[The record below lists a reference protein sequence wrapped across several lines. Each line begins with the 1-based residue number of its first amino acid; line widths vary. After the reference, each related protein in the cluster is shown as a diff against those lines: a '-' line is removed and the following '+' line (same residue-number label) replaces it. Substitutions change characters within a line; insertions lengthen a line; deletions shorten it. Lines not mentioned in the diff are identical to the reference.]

1 MQKLRCF
8 GCLFLLML
16 ALGPMGTPGWAQ
28 EVPAADSIE
37 LPLAPPAPA
46 RPPTPISK
54 EVVRLKAAL
63 SAPVSSAEATDSL
76 LTQARRLD
84 YLPGQ
89 VVALAQL
96 AGLQLQKESPRTE
109 ALLKDAEA
117 LAGQLHGLKE
127 TGWALN
133 QVSRLQ
139 RRFGN
144 LSPTAAG
151 AYGPLLEA
159 LGAAMG
165 RSVPV
170 PKVIRILKDNE
181 FNPFATAAA
190 MRLEKQRVRGKMG
203 QSPSVP
209 EPPMQGPPH
218 GHDIRVELDRMDHW
232 LDTLLIRDPS
242 PPQVVRQLAARRK
255 RRDSSQA
262 LSQAYAK
269 EGDYAQA
276 YRYFLQ
282 YSAYKDSL
290 TMEGTT
296 RRLAALEYK
305 QNLLKK
311 EAQIQR
317 LNRQRRVREQVARR
331 QQQFV
336 VALVACIALLVGVA
350 FALTRTNR
358 ARQLANQQLSEQ
370 KETLQHTLT
379 ELKATQAQLIQ
390 SEKMASLGELTAG
403 IAHEIQNPLNFVN
416 NFSEVSN
423 ELVAE
428 LRECQHQ
435 QPRDPALEQELLADV
450 QQNLEKI
457 SQHGSRASAIVRG
470 MLEHA
475 RTSTGQK
482 EPVDLNALTEEYAQ
496 LAYHGARAKDQTF
509 EARLTTNL
517 DPRLGRVLAVPQ
529 EVSRVLL
536 NVLSNAFYAVQ
547 KKQEGHPAGYQPE
560 VSVSTK
566 RAGQRVE
573 IHIRDNGIGVPTAL
587 KQKVFQPF
595 FTTKPAGE
603 GTGLGLSLSY
613 DIITK
618 GYGGTFTLESE
629 EGQFTELTLTLP
641 AVAA

>member
-1 MQKLRCF
+1 MQQLCRV
-8 GCLFLLML
+8 GGLLLLML
-16 ALGPMGTPGWAQ
+16 ALGLMESPGWAQ
-28 EVPAADSIE
+28 VAPAPDSIA
-37 LPLAPPAPA
+37 PPPAPPAPA
-46 RPPTPISK
+46 HAPTLLTR
-54 EVVRLKAAL
+54 EVVRLKTAL
-63 SAPVSSAEATDSL
+63 NAPASSVAATDSL
-76 LTQARRLD
+76 LTQARRLA

-96 AGLQLQKESPRTE
+96 AGLRLQEQSPHAE
-109 ALLKDAEA
+109 GLLKEAEA
-117 LAGQLHGLKE
+117 LAGQLHDLKE

-139 RRFGN
+139 RRFSHLAPPG
-144 LSPTAAG
+144 AG

-159 LGAAMG
+159 LGEAMG
-165 RSVPV
+165 RSVPG
-170 PKVIRILKDNE
+170 PKVIRILKDSE
-181 FNPFATAAA
+181 FSPFDAAA
-190 MRLEKQRVRGKMG
+190 VARLEKQRVRGRLGAAKGAELAM
-203 QSPSVP
+203 QVP
-209 EPPMQGPPH
+209 IH
-218 GHDIRVELDRMDHW
+218 GRAIRVELGRMDHW
-232 LDTLLIRDPS
+232 LDTLLIREPS

-290 TMEGTT
+290 TMEATT

-317 LNRQRRVREQVARR
+317 LNRQRRVREQAARR

-336 VALVACIALLVGVA
+336 VALVACIALLAGVA
-350 FALTRTNR
+350 FVLTRTNR
-358 ARQLANQQLSEQ
+358 ARQLANRQLREQ

-379 ELKATQAQLIQ
+379 ELKTTQAQLIQ

-457 SQHGSRASAIVRG
+457 SEHGSRASAIVRG

-482 EPVDLNALTEEYAQ
+482 ESIDLNALTEEYAQ
-496 LAYHGARAKDQTF
+496 MAYLGARAKDQAF
-509 EARLTTNL
+509 ETRLTTNL

-560 VSVSTK
+560 VNVSTK
-566 RAGQRVE
+566 RAGRQVE

-595 FTTKPAGE
+595 FTTKPSGE

-641 AVAA
+641 ALAA

>member
-1 MQKLRCF
+1 MQQLRRVS
-8 GCLFLLML
+8 GWFLLML
-16 ALGPMGTPGWAQ
+16 MLGLRGIPARAQ
-28 EVPAADSIE
+28 DVPDADSTE
-37 LPLAPPAPA
+37 
-46 RPPTPISK
+46 RPPVPPRAPMPLPK
-54 EVVRLKAAL
+54 EVLRLRAAL
-63 SAPVSSAEATDSL
+63 SVPVTSAEATDSL
-76 LTQARRLD
+76 LAEARRLG

-96 AGLQLQKESPRTE
+96 ASLQLQEESPQAD
-109 ALLKDAEA
+109 ALLKQAEA
-117 LAGQLHGLKE
+117 LAGQLRDLKE
-127 TGWALN
+127 AGWAMN
-133 QVSRLQ
+133 QISRLQ
-139 RRFGN
+139 RRSGR
-144 LSPTAAG
+144 LAPPAAG
-151 AYGPLLEA
+151 AYGPLLGA
-159 LGAAMG
+159 LGEAMG
-165 RSVPV
+165 RSAPG
-170 PKVIRILKDNE
+170 PKVVRILKDSE
-181 FNPFATAAA
+181 FSPFDAAA
-190 MRLEKQRVRGKMG
+190 IARLEKQRVRGRLGAAAKG
-203 QSPSVP
+203 A
-209 EPPMQGPPH
+209 ELPMQAPWH
-218 GHDIRVELDRMDHW
+218 GHDIRVELGRMDHW
-232 LDTLLIRDPS
+232 LDTLLIREPS

-290 TMEGTT
+290 TMEATT

-317 LNRQRRVREQVARR
+317 LTRQRLVREQAARR

-336 VALVACIALLVGVA
+336 VALVACIALLAGVA
-350 FALTRTNR
+350 FVLIRTNR
-358 ARQLANQQLSEQ
+358 ARRVANRQLREQ

-435 QPRDPALEQELLADV
+435 QPRDPALEQDLLDDV

-457 SQHGSRASAIVRG
+457 RQHGSRASAIVRG

-482 EPVDLNALTEEYAQ
+482 ESVDLNALTEEYAQ

-509 EARLTTNL
+509 QARLTTHL

-573 IHIRDNGIGVPTAL
+573 IHIRDNGIGVPNAL

-595 FTTKPAGE
+595 FTTKPTGE
-603 GTGLGLSLSY
+603 GTGLGLSMSY

-618 GYGGTFTLESE
+618 GHGGTFTLESE
-629 EGQFTELTLTLP
+629 EGQFTELTMTLP
-641 AVAA
+641 AAAA

>member
-1 MQKLRCF
+1 MQQLRRF
-8 GCLFLLML
+8 GGFFLLML
-16 ALGPMGTPGWAQ
+16 MLGLGGIPGRAQ
-28 EVPAADSIE
+28 DVPAADSTE
-37 LPLAPPAPA
+37 
-46 RPPTPISK
+46 RPPVPPRAPTPLPR

-63 SAPVSSAEATDSL
+63 SASVGTAEAADSL
-76 LTQARRLD
+76 LVRARRLA

-96 AGLQLQKESPRTE
+96 AGIKLQQESPQ
-109 ALLKDAEA
+109 ADGLLKEAEA
-117 LAGQLHGLKE
+117 LAGQLHDLKE
-127 TGWALN
+127 AGWALN

-139 RRFGN
+139 RRFGH
-144 LSPTAAG
+144 LAPSAAG

-159 LGAAMG
+159 LGDAMG
-165 RSVPV
+165 RSVPA
-170 PKVIRILKDNE
+170 PKVIRILKDTE
-181 FNPFATAAA
+181 FNPLNAAA
-190 MRLEKQRVRGKMG
+190 IARLEKQRVRSRLGLLTKSAALAM
-203 QSPSVP
+203 Q
-209 EPPMQGPPH
+209 EPMH
-218 GHDIRVELDRMDHW
+218 GRDIRVELRRMDHW
-232 LDTLLIRDPS
+232 LDTLLVHEPT

-269 EGDYAQA
+269 EGDYARA

-311 EAQIQR
+311 EAQIQQ

-336 VALVACIALLVGVA
+336 VALVACVALLAGVA
-350 FALTRTNR
+350 FVLIRTNR
-358 ARQLANQQLSEQ
+358 ARQLANHQLREQ

-379 ELKATQAQLIQ
+379 ELKATQTQLIQ

-428 LRECQHQ
+428 LREYQQQ
-435 QPRDPALEQELLADV
+435 QPRDPELEQELLADV
-450 QQNLEKI
+450 QQNLKKI
-457 SQHGSRASAIVRG
+457 SEHGSRASAIVRG

-482 EPVDLNALTEEYAQ
+482 ESVDLNALTEEYTQ

-547 KKQEGHPAGYQPE
+547 KKQEGHPTGYKPE

-566 RAGQRVE
+566 RTGQQVE
-573 IHIRDNGIGVPTAL
+573 IHVRDNGIGVPTSL